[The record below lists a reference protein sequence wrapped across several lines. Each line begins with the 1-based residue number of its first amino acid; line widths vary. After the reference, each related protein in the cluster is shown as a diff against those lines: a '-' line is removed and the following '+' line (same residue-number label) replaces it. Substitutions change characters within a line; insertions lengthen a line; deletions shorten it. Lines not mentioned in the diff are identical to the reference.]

1 MPCFGE
7 GLFIVF
13 SSFFFLPEI
22 EEFLVELFPN
32 ICFIY
37 LVLHFYQQVISRGI
51 EKQKKQGH

>member
-1 MPCFGE
+1 MYFP
-7 GLFIVF
+7 L
-13 SSFFFLPEI
+13 FFLPEI

-37 LVLHFYQQVISRGI
+37 LVLHFYQQVISPGI